1 MYQSYHAETWSASSV
16 IFFFV
21 VQPRIKDKEW
31 LIPIHYSAQKSYHFF
46 LGRFL
51 IAWIIRPAALISWI
65 VTSLRYSIGL
75 LLIICTVMWWVSYLI
90 LVFAFVIHLCFFTG
104 ITSWWKAKWT
114 LVINITRI
122 QKIIF
127 NRYIICLWRSMNP
140 SFIIITIPTKLSFGN
155 IVVTVH
161 VNNLHRVLVLV
172 VSLGVDVHSGG
183 VAEFI
188 ITV

>member
-1 MYQSYHAETWSASSV
+1 
-16 IFFFV
+16 
-21 VQPRIKDKEW
+21 
-31 LIPIHYSAQKSYHFF
+31 
-46 LGRFL
+46 
-51 IAWIIRPAALISWI
+51 
-65 VTSLRYSIGL
+65 
-75 LLIICTVMWWVSYLI
+75 
-90 LVFAFVIHLCFFTG
+90 
-104 ITSWWKAKWT
+104 
-114 LVINITRI
+114 
-122 QKIIF
+122 
-127 NRYIICLWRSMNP
+127 MNP